1 MTSWCLG
8 VGNEITVKKTSNPCK
23 AIAGQ
28 NKTNTLPPQH
38 ARDKKRTSNTYM
50 FFWLHYVI
58 VIMLFFATILMNLCQ
73 PSQQT
78 TTYNNNNYNSKNK
91 YQATNKHTNKQ
102 TNKRTNNQTNQ
113 QTNKQASKQ
122 ANKQTSKHTNN
133 SNSNSS
139 KLRSLQSKDLR
150 ASHRQRLLLKLRNV
164 QFRCGVRKSASSP
177 ERRLQEGLQR
187 LVEDNSIGSLV
198 EAGGFWGCVNLKNTQ
213 WYRSEFKNNHWL
225 NTFQL
230 FESFP

>member
-58 VIMLFFATILMNLCQ
+58 VIMLFFCHY
-73 PSQQT
+73 
-78 TTYNNNNYNSKNK
+78 TYEFVSALPTNNNIQQQQLQQQKQISSNK
-91 YQATNKHTNKQ
+91 QTYKQTNKQ
-102 TNKRTNNQTNQ
+102 TNEQTIKPTNKQTS
-113 QTNKQASKQ
+113 KQASKQ

-213 WYRSEFKNNHWL
+213 
-225 NTFQL
+225 
-230 FESFP
+230 